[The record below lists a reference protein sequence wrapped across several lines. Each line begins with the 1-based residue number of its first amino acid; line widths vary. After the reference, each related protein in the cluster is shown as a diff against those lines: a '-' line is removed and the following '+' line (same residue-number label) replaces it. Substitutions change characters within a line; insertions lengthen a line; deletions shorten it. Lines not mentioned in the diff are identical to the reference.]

1 MSLIQKGLQ
10 TALDSPVID
19 ILAKN
24 LGADNLVSI
33 LREHF
38 TFSAFEIAQTYQTSY
53 GYALAAISAGLAKDE
68 QKNRFIQTLTH
79 SNLSREF
86 SEQINTHY
94 LQPFAAQHGLDKD
107 TLGQNLLKQINPLS
121 DQPSIFHAPDR
132 PFTETELAALV
143 HEQGTVAI
151 TDLVLAQLQNQAPLD
166 DTLAAFFRYDELL
179 GNAILFFFREI
190 IRKDQRAKI
199 TLETLQTAGLWAD
212 VRDIKTAQATLTT
225 NLQEQL
231 EAQKA
236 AVKLAIDTAD
246 FGAASEIMQSL
257 PRLQKTLDDIPQQ
270 LQAAQTAWQNS
281 HKQLINF
288 SQRFNTWAAL
298 LDEKVEQVLSAMN
311 AFHTTL
317 IKIDN
322 NVEKLREELH
332 QFMQRFDLS
341 RQLKPRD
348 EFTQHNSAS
357 RELIQAAVAKL
368 KSVSTHHP
376 DYNQLVI
383 MAGSVLSSTGDMAEA
398 ESLFLQAR
406 NEAQNQADKAL
417 ASFNLFQIRLRCQ
430 TYDKALADLQTAI
443 DIDSQRYALHHV
455 EKYPIQQ
462 ILGAGGMGC
471 VFLCHDQWGENQVVV
486 KCFWEGRKGRRE
498 TVFKEAMLMRNLAGD
513 YVPKPIDCDYTDTL
527 RQERPYFV
535 TEYIP
540 QALDGEA
547 WLAQHGKLDL
557 RTGLAVGLQIAKG
570 LQVAHKKGI
579 YHLDLKPANLLL
591 KQTQSGLTV
600 KIIDFGLARVATSLK
615 QQAVMTAS
623 RSDKSVFAQ
632 HIFGTLDYA
641 PPEQLGETRYG
652 EPGAKSDIFAFGA
665 TWYRLLSSES
675 PRFPHPSELPNVPEL
690 QSLLL
695 DCLKPHPEKRPD
707 IDSVIARLSGLLKT
721 QQLKPGDVF
730 RDPLKESGLGPE
742 MVVIPAGQFRMG
754 DIQDTG
760 GDDEKPV
767 HDLSVKSFAMGRY
780 PLTVGEFRQF
790 VEATEYKAETGDGS
804 YVVKEGKWQQV
815 EDANWR
821 NPYFPQEDDQP
832 VVCIS
837 WNDAMVYIDWLTQ
850 QTGQAYCLP
859 SEAQWE
865 YAARAGTDTDYWWG
879 NEIGKN
885 RANSYKS
892 GSQWSGKQTAPVGSF
907 EPNPFGL
914 YDTAGNVWEWC
925 ADGWHDNYEGAP
937 TDGSVWEGDG
947 SLFVLRGGS
956 WFDVALWLRSSFRY
970 RRPRTDRYLIFG
982 VRLAMIL

>member
-1 MSLIQKGLQ
+1 
-10 TALDSPVID
+10 
-19 ILAKN
+19 
-24 LGADNLVSI
+24 
-33 LREHF
+33 
-38 TFSAFEIAQTYQTSY
+38 
-53 GYALAAISAGLAKDE
+53 
-68 QKNRFIQTLTH
+68 
-79 SNLSREF
+79 
-86 SEQINTHY
+86 
-94 LQPFAAQHGLDKD
+94 
-107 TLGQNLLKQINPLS
+107 
-121 DQPSIFHAPDR
+121 
-132 PFTETELAALV
+132 
-143 HEQGTVAI
+143 
-151 TDLVLAQLQNQAPLD
+151 
-166 DTLAAFFRYDELL
+166 
-179 GNAILFFFREI
+179 
-190 IRKDQRAKI
+190 
-199 TLETLQTAGLWAD
+199 
-212 VRDIKTAQATLTT
+212 
-225 NLQEQL
+225 
-231 EAQKA
+231 
-236 AVKLAIDTAD
+236 
-246 FGAASEIMQSL
+246 
-257 PRLQKTLDDIPQQ
+257 
-270 LQAAQTAWQNS
+270 
-281 HKQLINF
+281 
-288 SQRFNTWAAL
+288 
-298 LDEKVEQVLSAMN
+298 
-311 AFHTTL
+311 
-317 IKIDN
+317 
-322 NVEKLREELH
+322 
-332 QFMQRFDLS
+332 
-341 RQLKPRD
+341 
-348 EFTQHNSAS
+348 
-357 RELIQAAVAKL
+357 
-368 KSVSTHHP
+368 VSTHHP
-376 DYNQLVI
+376 DYNQLVM

-455 EKYPIQQ
+455 DKYPIQQ

-471 VFLCHDQWGENQVVV
+471 VFLCHDQWGENKVVV

-513 YVPKPIDCDYTDTL
+513 YVPKPIDCDYTDTI

-535 TEYIP
+535 TEYIA

-547 WLAQHGKLDL
+547 WLAQHGKLEL
-557 RTGLAVGLQIAKG
+557 RTGLVVGLHIAKG

-591 KQTQSGLTV
+591 KQTQTGLIV

-652 EPGAKSDIFAFGA
+652 QPGAKSDIFAFGA
-665 TWYRLLSSES
+665 TWYRLLSGES

-707 IDSVIARLSGLLKT
+707 IDSVIARLSRLLETQQLKAGDVF

-730 RDPLKESGLGPE
+730 RDPLKESGFGPE
-742 MVVIPAGQFRMG
+742 MVIIPAGQFRMG

-760 GDDEKPV
+760 YDDEKPV
-767 HDLSVKSFAMGRY
+767 HEVSVKSFAMGRY

-790 VEATEYKAETGDGS
+790 VEATGYKTEAETG
-804 YVVKEGKWQQV
+804 
-815 EDANWR
+815 EDTYNWL
-821 NPYFPQEDDQP
+821 NSPYSQEDDQP

-837 WNDAMVYIDWLTQ
+837 WNDAMAYIDWLTQ
-850 QTGQAYCLP
+850 QTGQKYCLP

-879 NEIGKN
+879 NKLGQN
-885 RANSYKS
+885 RANCSGS

-925 ADGWHDNYEGAP
+925 ADGWHGNYEGAP

-956 WFDVALWLRSSFRY
+956 WFCVALWLRSSFRY
-970 RRPRTDRYLIFG
+970 WFQRTIRFRDYG
-982 VRLAMIL
+982 ARLSRIL